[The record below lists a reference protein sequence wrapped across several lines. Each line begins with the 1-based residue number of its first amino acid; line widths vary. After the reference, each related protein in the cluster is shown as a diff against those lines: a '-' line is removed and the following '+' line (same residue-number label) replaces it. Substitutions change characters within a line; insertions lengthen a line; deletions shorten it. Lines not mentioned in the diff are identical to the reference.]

1 MTKELEEMAIRC
13 ALSYRDQ
20 VDQLII
26 CEDGGIFSPDLLKLA
41 DSYIH
46 NAENLGFSKN
56 VNNGWRYSDGDFTAI
71 VSSDTR
77 LMKGDIRD
85 LCIKGKVTSPIIHN
99 QYIDRLAGPFFVV
112 PKEIREERGM
122 LMEEMRTYCSD
133 SEYDERVK
141 DIFEKVDSVSIFH
154 EMAQT
159 VTAAGVEGGIEQ
171 EKDRQQYSKLVRDG
185 KVKSYDK
192 K

>member
-1 MTKELEEMAIRC
+1 M
-13 ALSYRDQ
+13 
-20 VDQLII
+20 
-26 CEDGGIFSPDLLKLA
+26 
-41 DSYIH
+41 
-46 NAENLGFSKN
+46 
-56 VNNGWRYSDGDFTAI
+56 
-71 VSSDTR
+71 
-77 LMKGDIRD
+77 
-85 LCIKGKVTSPIIHN
+85 
-99 QYIDRLAGPFFVV
+99 V